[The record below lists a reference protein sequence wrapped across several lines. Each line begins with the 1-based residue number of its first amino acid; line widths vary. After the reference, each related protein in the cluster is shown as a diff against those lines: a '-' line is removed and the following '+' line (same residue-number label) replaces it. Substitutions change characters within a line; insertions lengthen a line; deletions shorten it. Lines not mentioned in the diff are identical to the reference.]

1 MPAEAVA
8 TVQGGGVN
16 QGVIT
21 AVAGELTHRNLRATA
36 SDRMIFVLL
45 SHAQV
50 IFLRLL
56 HLSANS
62 GIQTH
67 RHFQTLDTAV
77 MHHKVLLLVLGPN
90 STTAT
95 RQDPAE
101 VEGKLQGSLPEI
113 T

>member
-16 QGVIT
+16 QGVVT

-77 MHHKVLLLVLGPN
+77 MHHKVCGSGGREIKQAEQQLCNITVILV
-90 STTAT
+90 
-95 RQDPAE
+95 
-101 VEGKLQGSLPEI
+101 KFSLSLFF
-113 T
+113 